1 MANIS
6 SLPGPVPL
14 LAAIPTLLG
23 ERPRD
28 RIVVIPLGEVDGIE
42 AFSHTLPW
50 RADLRASRRV
60 ARDLALSAAETAG
73 VKSIVIAVFCNST
86 SGGAGE
92 RPYVHLQ
99 YLVAEA
105 AHRHN
110 VHLAE
115 SYYVAANGWG
125 SYCCDDPLCEFSG
138 PRPITE
144 LEELALSME
153 LSF

>member
-14 LAAIPTLLG
+14 LVAIPTMLG

-28 RIVVIPLGEVDGIE
+28 RIVVVPLGRVDSIE

-50 RADLRASRRV
+50 RADLRACRRV
-60 ARDLALSAAETAG
+60 ARELALSAAEQRG
-73 VKSIVIAVFCNST
+73 VESILIVVFCNSI
-86 SGGAGE
+86 SGGTGD

-99 YLVAEA
+99 HLVAAA
-105 AHRHN
+105 AHDHN
-110 VHLAE
+110 IHLAE

-125 SYCCDDPLCEFSG
+125 SYCCDDPLCEISG
-138 PRPITE
+138 PRPISE
-144 LEELALSME
+144 LEEFARSME
-153 LSF
+153 MEF